1 MKKLFIVVFGLIV
14 VIAMVGCLNLA
25 AIFPFLNQPP
35 VIISEPIMTATED
48 QLYSYQVEASDPN
61 GDILTYSFIIKSEGV
76 SIDSES
82 GLISWTPVNSQV
94 GIHQVI
100 VEISDGKHSVTQKFE
115 IEVFNVND
123 PPQIFSYLP
132 NNLNVRV
139 NEGGF
144 IKFEVQAYDI
154 DLNTTL
160 SFQWFLNGKL
170 MSDSTVSGND
180 SQSSWIYFTGC
191 GDYAQKRVKILVSDG
206 ELQDYVQWNITIN
219 DIVPPAQP
227 TLNTVTSP
235 TNIPTQ
241 TFFGIKESNTS
252 IWINGAEVI
261 PINSDT
267 IWSHPY
273 SLSEGTNNI
282 SITSR
287 DAAGNESLSI
297 IANIILDTISPM
309 VPILNS
315 IISPTNI
322 STQILSGT
330 KEEDASILFNG
341 AEVIPI
347 NSETTWSYS
356 LHLTEGTNSIFITS
370 CDTTG
375 NESYSVSTTI
385 VLDISIPATPTLDAV
400 VSPTNISP
408 QTLSGTKEINTS
420 VWINNIEII
429 PINPNTTWTY
439 DFNLSEGENN
449 ISITSQDSAGNESD
463 EVTAKIILDTIS
475 PTVPTLNEVITPT
488 NISIQVLF
496 GSKEVSSSI
505 WLNGAEVVHLDSS
518 VNWSHSY
525 NLSEGTNNI
534 SITSRDA
541 AGNESSAAVTTIE
554 YDSNIYVDEANISG
568 IEDGTETHPF
578 DTITEGID
586 VVAPGKSVVVAAG
599 IYNEQLIINKEIAL
613 QGVGRESTSISGF
626 EYTGNL
632 ITITADDV
640 TISGFTIDGKSATDI
655 GIYSDSSSSIE
666 ISDNLIQSHRDSGIF
681 YHRTIDDYPSGIY
694 VYNNEIYQNSQNGI
708 KVTGAGSGIIES
720 NIIRNTSYGIKAS
733 DDTFLEVKK
742 NNIKNNYDSGIFC
755 RDNSSLLIWENEIRS
770 NSIGIRVG
778 ALSSDTTNPDIGGGD
793 RGGIGRNNI
802 TGNVA
807 YGVKNITICNISAK
821 HNWWGDATGPRCLE
835 NISSSGDLIYWSE
848 TDGIIIFDPH
858 LTTEP

>member
-14 VIAMVGCLNLA
+14 VIAMAGCLNLA

-139 NEGGF
+139 NEGGS

-241 TFFGIKESNTS
+241 TFSGIKESNTS

-400 VSPTNISP
+400 VSPTNITPQILSGTKESNTSIWINGVEVVPLNLFTGWCYYLSLTEGINNISIASRDVVGNESLSVSATIILDTIVPATPTLDAVVSPTNISP
-408 QTLSGTKEINTS
+408 QTLSGTKEINT
-420 VWINNIEII
+420 
-429 PINPNTTWTY
+429 
-439 DFNLSEGENN
+439 
-449 ISITSQDSAGNESD
+449 AGNESD

-488 NISIQVLF
+488 NISIQVLS
-496 GSKEVSSSI
+496 GSKEDSSSI
-505 WLNGAEVVHLDSS
+505 WLNGVEVVHLDSS

-541 AGNESSAAVTTIE
+541 AGNESSTATATIE
-554 YDSNIYVDEANISG
+554 YDPNIYVDEANISG

-578 DTITEGID
+578 NTIAEGIE
-586 VVAPGKSVVVAAG
+586 AAIPGKSVIVAAG
-599 IYNEQLIINKEIAL
+599 TYREQLIII
-613 QGVGRESTSISGF
+613 
-626 EYTGNL
+626 Y
-632 ITITADDV
+632 
-640 TISGFTIDGKSATDI
+640 GKFNYH
-655 GIYSDSSSSIE
+655 YS
-666 ISDNLIQSHRDSGIF
+666 
-681 YHRTIDDYPSGIY
+681 
-694 VYNNEIYQNSQNGI
+694 
-708 KVTGAGSGIIES
+708 
-720 NIIRNTSYGIKAS
+720 
-733 DDTFLEVKK
+733 
-742 NNIKNNYDSGIFC
+742 
-755 RDNSSLLIWENEIRS
+755 
-770 NSIGIRVG
+770 
-778 ALSSDTTNPDIGGGD
+778 
-793 RGGIGRNNI
+793 
-802 TGNVA
+802 
-807 YGVKNITICNISAK
+807 
-821 HNWWGDATGPRCLE
+821 
-835 NISSSGDLIYWSE
+835 
-848 TDGIIIFDPH
+848 
-858 LTTEP
+858 